1 MESKTP
7 RHRLF
12 TGVRLAWN
20 FLYGVHCSF
29 CERMSAAHE
38 SRPAAA
44 HCSPLVFVVDD
55 EPVSAE
61 IVAELL
67 QLAGYRTRV
76 FNDPQVAAE
85 ELRRAPVKPDVLLAD
100 FKMPGL
106 NGLQLLA
113 RGKAEVRGLRTVLM
127 TGLNPDFAVEEPGFS
142 PDQCVTKPFPVTTLL
157 RSVSTALAGRG

>member
-1 MESKTP
+1 M
-7 RHRLF
+7 
-12 TGVRLAWN
+12 RLARN
-20 FLYGVHCSF
+20 FLYGRHCSF
-29 CERMSAAHE
+29 RERMSAAHE

-44 HCSPLVFVVDD
+44 HGSPLVFVVDD

-76 FNDPQVAAE
+76 FNDPRVAVE
-85 ELRRAPVKPDVLLAD
+85 ELRRSSVKPDVLLAD

-113 RGKAEVRGLRTVLM
+113 RGKAEVHDLRTVLM
-127 TGLNPDFAVEEPGFS
+127 TGLSSDFAMEEKGFS

-157 RSVSTALAGRG
+157 RSISHALARGN